1 MEGRPSSLA
10 SPRPVSPS
18 STSGPGL
25 SFSAECSPVSGLQ
38 LHPVTS
44 PLLQVRSQ
52 HTAVLQICQRC
63 LTMFGMESESK
74 DT

>member
-1 MEGRPSSLA
+1 MEAHSSLA

-44 PLLQVRSQ
+44 PLLQVSSQ
-52 HTAVLQICQRC
+52 HTAVLQVRSQYTAVLPTRARV
-63 LTMFGMESESK
+63 L
-74 DT
+74 